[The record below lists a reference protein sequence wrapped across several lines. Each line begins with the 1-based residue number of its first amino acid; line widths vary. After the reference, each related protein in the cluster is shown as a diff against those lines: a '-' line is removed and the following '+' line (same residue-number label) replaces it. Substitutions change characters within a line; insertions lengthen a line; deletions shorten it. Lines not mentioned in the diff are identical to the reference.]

1 MRSPDTGE
9 SRRSDQGLAAAGR
22 LNATTTIPSHYPI
35 NWDAVGA
42 GIETISGK
50 WMLPVMAALTDG
62 PKRHNELSRAVKID
76 HKRLGRVLRQA
87 QQAQI
92 VTRYA
97 DASTEQ
103 ARVRYQLTRYGKDL
117 LPILAELGSWI
128 QSTAPT

>member
-1 MRSPDTGE
+1 
-9 SRRSDQGLAAAGR
+9 
-22 LNATTTIPSHYPI
+22 
-35 NWDAVGA
+35 
-42 GIETISGK
+42 
-50 WMLPVMAALTDG
+50 MAALTDG